1 MSTPRNLR
9 LEVILQA
16 VDRLTRPFRSAMGSS
31 TALARTVRATREQ
44 LRELNRTQAGIDSFR
59 KLSRDAAITQN
70 QLRGAQASVK
80 ALSDQM
86 AATERPTAAMSRGLQ
101 TAVREAQALKRRGTE
116 LQQNLHGVR
125 GRLEAAG
132 ISTTSLGQAQRDLRA
147 RVTTAN
153 EALAQQEARLRAVGA
168 RQRQMAAAQAQYAKG
183 MAVRNSMLGAGVST
197 MAAGGVAMAPIAK
210 AVKDYVT
217 FEDAMLGIA
226 RQVDGARDDAGNL
239 TAVYYDM
246 ARQIKLLGEELP
258 IPTAAIAEMVTAGAR
273 MEVPRE
279 ELIAYTRTV
288 AMMATAFD
296 AVPDEIAESMGKVA
310 KNFRIPTA
318 GIQALADSINYLD
331 DNAISKGSD
340 IINVLNRISGVVSTV
355 KMSSSDAAAL
365 ASTLLTLGE
374 RTETAG
380 TAINAIT
387 QRFAAAEKGTKRF
400 QSAAAEIG
408 LTTQEIQK
416 GMSEDAT
423 GTIFKVVEAVRR
435 LPKDKRIGVMVELVG
450 MEHSD
455 TLAKLVDKPEEFQ
468 RQLELANGAKAKG
481 SMEREFSARQQTI
494 SAAWARLQNKLFNT
508 SADGGEVLRPV
519 LVSLMES
526 IGNLVDRFNAFAK
539 ANPTVVAWLIKG
551 TAAAAALLAVTGALA
566 LALAA
571 TFGPFVI
578 ARFGLQMLGMRLGW
592 LIPRFPR
599 AAASVN
605 LLSTAVG
612 RLGAIGA
619 RLAPT
624 LGTASRILSGL
635 VSGVTSRLGA
645 LFNVARGLA
654 LMPFSWPILA
664 TIAAL
669 VAAATLVYKYWA
681 PIKGFFIGLGSGI
694 ASAMGP
700 VVSALADAFVRG
712 VTAAKN
718 LAVAI
723 GSAAMSIPGMSD
735 ALIWMWQYVGPM
747 LSTFWNWLTRLIDPV
762 EDIGGAA
769 QSMGEKVGK
778 AIGTVLAL
786 PLKLTSAFYNAGAW
800 LMEGFANGINGGLAK
815 IKDAVGNAADKATS
829 YFKEKLGIR
838 SPSRVFAELG
848 GFTMAGLEKG
858 LLGGQDGPLQ
868 AVSRIAREVV
878 SAGAGSLHGEGV
890 LGTVTRITQTLAG
903 IGAGVA
909 VAAAPAAANVPI
921 DTRPPIAASAQ
932 RAPAPA
938 TPPAP
943 IIINIHPPAGADERL
958 IARLVEDKLRQIE
971 SQRAARQRSRLTDR
985 D

>member
-31 TALARTVRATREQ
+31 TALARTVKAAREQ
-44 LRELNRTQAGIDSFR
+44 LKELNRTQAGIDSFR
-59 KLSRDAAITQN
+59 KLSKDAAIAQN
-70 QLRGAQASVK
+70 QLRGAQTRVK
-80 ALSDQM
+80 ALADQM
-86 AATERPTAAMSRGLQ
+86 AATDKPTAAMARGMQ
-101 TAVREAQALKRRGTE
+101 AAVREAQNLKRRGTA
-116 LQQNLHGVR
+116 LQQNLHGLR
-125 GRLEAAG
+125 ARLEAAG
-132 ISTTSLGQAQRDLRA
+132 VSTTNLGQAQRDLRA
-147 RVTTAN
+147 RVATAT

-168 RQRQMAAAQAQYAKG
+168 RQQQMAAAQAQYAKG

-197 MAAGGVAMAPIAK
+197 MAAGGVVMTPIAK

-246 ARQIKLLGEELP
+246 ARQIKRLGEELP
-258 IPTAAIAEMVTAGAR
+258 IPVSAIAEMVTAGAR

-318 GIQALADSINYLD
+318 GIKALADSINYLD

-355 KMSSSDAAAL
+355 KMSSADAAAL

-400 QSAAAEIG
+400 HAAAAEIG

-551 TAAAAALLAVTGALA
+551 AAAAGALLVVMGGLT

-571 TFGPFVI
+571 ILGPLVI
-578 ARFGLQMLGMRLGW
+578 ARYGLAMLGINLGGGIGIAGRLASALGVVGKVIAFVGRALLMNPIGLAVTAIGLAAYL
-592 LIPRFPR
+592 LIKYWEPIKDFFKGIWSQVTEAFQGGLGGVLALIANWSLYGALYSVVAPVLRWFGFDLPERF
-599 AAASVN
+599 SEFGGN
-605 LLSTAVG
+605 LLQGLIDGLTG
-612 RLGAIGA
+612 RLGAV
-619 RLAPT
+619 RD
-624 LGTASRILSGL
+624 
-635 VSGVTSRLGA
+635 
-645 LFNVARGLA
+645 
-654 LMPFSWPILA
+654 
-664 TIAAL
+664 TIA
-669 VAAATLVYKYWA
+669 
-681 PIKGFFIGLGSGI
+681 GIGDS
-694 ASAMGP
+694 
-700 VVSALADAFVRG
+700 VVG
-712 VTAAKN
+712 
-718 LAVAI
+718 
-723 GSAAMSIPGMSD
+723 
-735 ALIWMWQYVGPM
+735 W
-747 LSTFWNWLTRLIDPV
+747 
-762 EDIGGAA
+762 
-769 QSMGEKVGK
+769 
-778 AIGTVLAL
+778 
-786 PLKLTSAFYNAGAW
+786 
-800 LMEGFANGINGGLAK
+800 
-815 IKDAVGNAADKATS
+815 
-829 YFKEKLGIR
+829 FKEKLGIH
-838 SPSRVFAELG
+838 SPSRVFAQLG
-848 GFTMAGLEKG
+848 GFTMAGLEQG
-858 LLGGQDGPLQ
+858 LVQGQDGPLQ
-868 AVSRIAREVV
+868 AVSRIAHEVA
-878 SAGAGSLHGEGV
+878 SAGAAGV
-890 LGTVTRITQTLAG
+890 RGDGGNPLGTAARVARTLAG
-903 IGAGVA
+903 IGAGVT

-921 DTRPPIAASAQ
+921 DTRPPISASAQ
-932 RAPAPA
+932 RAPAPG